1 MQRRQIIQWGAA
13 SLAAPAFLA
22 QAQSFP
28 NKPIK
33 LIIAFP
39 AGGPPDITM
48 PSLPDN
54 ASDEEDEAM
63 VWNQLRTWFHPEI
76 PFNTDNL
83 GLG

>member
-33 LIIAFP
+33 LVIAFP
-39 AGGPPDITM
+39 AGGPTGHHHAVAGRQRQQDPG
-48 PSLPDN
+48 P
-54 ASDEEDEAM
+54 A
-63 VWNQLRTWFHPEI
+63 R
-76 PFNTDNL
+76 
-83 GLG
+83 